1 MANVYDYLAWRGD
14 IPFTHSPF
22 NEIDGMVLARLAYLP
37 LDGLALQGGSSPV
50 PIPAI
55 GDALLGQHEKG
66 SVKLTK
72 NAFDLLTALRGCERY
87 AGVLAFDYVNVFDKE
102 SETQFAAVSFRIDE
116 KSFCCS
122 YRGTDSTLVGWKE
135 NLNMSFT
142 TPVPAQEQAVRY
154 LAGAAEIISQL
165 EPDYRLTVAG
175 HSKGG
180 NLAVYAASYCDKAIQ
195 DRIGLVYNYDG
206 PGFTDT
212 VVLSPGYQRICTH
225 VHTLVPQSSVVGM
238 LLEHEEKYT
247 VVRST
252 NKNIMQHDPT
262 SWELT
267 RDGFIRLESVTSSSR
282 FIDYTLKA
290 WMNSMNRQRREKFI
304 DAVYQLLLTT
314 DAATIR
320 ELNENKYSS
329 FKKLW
334 SSVRTMD
341 EQTRKDMTFALK
353 LLVKSAKLG
362 MIRML
367 QDK

>member
-14 IPFTHSPF
+14 VPFTHTPF
-22 NEIDGMVLARLAYLP
+22 GEIDGMILARLAYLP
-37 LDGLALQGGSSPV
+37 LDGVMEQGGSELL
-50 PIPAI
+50 PISGI
-55 GDALLGQHEKG
+55 GETLLGQHEAG

-72 NAFDLLTALRGCERY
+72 NAFDLLTALRGCDRY
-87 AGVLAFDYVNVFDKE
+87 AGVSAFGYVNVFDKE

-116 KSFCCS
+116 RSFCCS

-142 TPVPAQEQAVRY
+142 TPVPAQEEAVRY
-154 LAGAAEIISQL
+154 LERAAEIISPL
-165 EPDYRLTVAG
+165 GPDDRLTVVG

-180 NLAVYAASYCDKAIQ
+180 NLAVYAASYCAKEIQ

-212 VVLSPGYQRICTH
+212 VVLSPGYQRICSQ
-225 VHTLVPQSSVVGM
+225 VVTLVPQSSIVGM

-247 VVRST
+247 VVRSA

-262 SWELT
+262 SWELD
-267 RDGFIRLESVTSSSR
+267 RSGFIRLESVTSSSR

-314 DAATIR
+314 DAETVR
-320 ELNENKYSS
+320 ELNANKYSS

-341 EQTRKDMTFALK
+341 EQTKKDMTFALK
-353 LLVKSAKLG
+353 LLFRSAKLG